1 MLEGLLLT
9 IFSAVALLIMNVI
22 EIKGGV
28 EA

>member
-9 IFSAVALLIMNVI
+9 IFSAVVTLIMNVI
-22 EIKGGV
+22 EIKEGV